1 MVLYRV
7 DPPCISAAPAAF
19 DRTPSRSRD
28 CGIADPISSIET
40 RSLPPLA
47 PCFPRSFTFYVADP
61 ISSIRRGECKK
72 RSNPD
77 KMLRARVREESDLRS
92 IMKELINAIV
102 QKTGI
107 SEENAQKAVQ
117 VTLGYLKTKLPAP
130 VAAQLDPFFNPR
142 TTSPV
147 TPVAV
152 GANA

>member
-1 MVLYRV
+1 MYRK
-7 DPPCISAAPAAF
+7 
-19 DRTPSRSRD
+19 RLMMRK
-28 CGIADPISSIET
+28 
-40 RSLPPLA
+40 
-47 PCFPRSFTFYVADP
+47 
-61 ISSIRRGECKK
+61 GECKK

-77 KMLRARVREESDLRS
+77 KMLRARAREESDLPS

-117 VTLGYLKTKLPAP
+117 VTLGFLKTKLPAP
-130 VAAQLDPFFNPR
+130 VAAQLDSFLNPR

-147 TPVAV
+147 NPVPV